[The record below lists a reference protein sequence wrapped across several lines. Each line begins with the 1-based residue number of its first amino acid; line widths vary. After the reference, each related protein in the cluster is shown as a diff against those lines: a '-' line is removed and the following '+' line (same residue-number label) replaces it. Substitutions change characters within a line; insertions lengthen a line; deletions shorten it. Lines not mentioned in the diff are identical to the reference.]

1 MTIESRVP
9 RDIYLGLPGINITR
23 LKELRRSPQHYRY
36 ALDHPKESDAMT
48 LGIATHVAVLEPE
61 RFEKQFAVWTK
72 RTDGG
77 AMSPRRGKDWD
88 EFSLLNA
95 SRTILT
101 QDEARISKE
110 IAKAVRSDATA
121 MKYLEAGEPEVTLQ
135 WALNPQR
142 SEDNGYRLC
151 KGRIDWFTSD
161 SFTSDPIIAGLKTT
175 RGPIIVGLKTTRDC
189 RPYQFGSQ
197 AAKLDY
203 AIQWAWYADG
213 FEANTGK
220 TPRMV
225 EIVVESAPPYA
236 VATYLIEDD
245 LLVQGRENYIAL
257 LRQLADC
264 EAADT
269 WPGPVS
275 GERILSL
282 PSWYYPGG
290 DDDLS
295 DLGLEM
301 GS

>member
-121 MKYLEAGEPEVTLQ
+121 MKYLELGEPEVTLE
-135 WALNPQR
+135 WTLGER
-142 SEDNGYRLC
+142 HC
-151 KGRIDWFTSD
+151 KGRIDWFT
-161 SFTSDPIIAGLKTT
+161 G
-175 RGPIIVGLKTTRDC
+175 GPIIVGLNTTRDC

-213 FEANTGK
+213 FEANSGK

-225 EIVVESAPPYA
+225 EVVVESAPPYA

-245 LLVQGRENYIAL
+245 LLVQGREN
-257 LRQLADC
+257 
-264 EAADT
+264 
-269 WPGPVS
+269 
-275 GERILSL
+275 
-282 PSWYYPGG
+282 
-290 DDDLS
+290 
-295 DLGLEM
+295 
-301 GS
+301 

>member
-72 RTDGG
+72 RTDAG

-101 QDEARISKE
+101 QDEARIAKE

-121 MKYLEAGEPEVTLQ
+121 MKYLDAGDPEVTLE
-135 WALNPQR
+135 WTIGER
-142 SEDNGYRLC
+142 HC
-151 KGRIDWFTSD
+151 KGRIDWLT
-161 SFTSDPIIAGLKTT
+161 IG
-175 RGPIIVGLKTTRDC
+175 RPIIVGLKTTRDC

>member
-72 RTDGG
+72 RTDAG

-121 MKYLEAGEPEVTLQ
+121 MKYLEAGDPEVTLE
-135 WALNPQR
+135 WTIGER
-142 SEDNGYRLC
+142 HC
-151 KGRIDWFTSD
+151 KGRIDWF
-161 SFTSDPIIAGLKTT
+161 IVMG
-175 RGPIIVGLKTTRDC
+175 GPVIVGVISWSTGPNGSSGCGGLTGVTPLARYRDWVLD
-189 RPYQFGSQ
+189 
-197 AAKLDY
+197 AA
-203 AIQWAWYADG
+203 
-213 FEANTGK
+213 
-220 TPRMV
+220 R
-225 EIVVESAPPYA
+225 
-236 VATYLIEDD
+236 
-245 LLVQGRENYIAL
+245 R
-257 LRQLADC
+257 
-264 EAADT
+264 
-269 WPGPVS
+269 
-275 GERILSL
+275 
-282 PSWYYPGG
+282 
-290 DDDLS
+290 
-295 DLGLEM
+295 M
-301 GS
+301 GSPVGP

>member
-72 RTDGG
+72 RTDAG

-121 MKYLEAGEPEVTLQ
+121 MKYLEAGDPEVTLE
-135 WALNPQR
+135 WTIGER
-142 SEDNGYRLC
+142 HC
-151 KGRIDWFTSD
+151 KGRIDWFT
-161 SFTSDPIIAGLKTT
+161 G
-175 RGPIIVGLKTTRDC
+175 GPVIVGLKTTRDC

-269 WPGPVS
+269 WPGPVI
-275 GERILSL
+275 GEQILSL